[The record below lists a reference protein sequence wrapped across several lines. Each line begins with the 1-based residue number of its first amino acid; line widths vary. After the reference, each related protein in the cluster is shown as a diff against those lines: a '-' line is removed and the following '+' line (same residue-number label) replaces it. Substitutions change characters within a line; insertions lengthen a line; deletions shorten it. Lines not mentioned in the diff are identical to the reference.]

1 MTNLLAIQLHQVEWN
16 ETCRSLAPSVSLEL
30 LVAVQLE
37 PKSGNAVT
45 RGLDLGLPLYTR
57 LCSVHRAP
65 SHTCRIEKSILIQRV
80 SYNNGHV

>member
-16 ETCRSLAPSVSLEL
+16 ETCMSLAPSVSLEL

-45 RGLDLGLPLYTR
+45 RHVVQNREKHIDTT
-57 LCSVHRAP
+57 SVLQQC
-65 SHTCRIEKSILIQRV
+65 TCIV
-80 SYNNGHV
+80 CY